1 MTTESN
7 YAIATLS
14 GWLKTLVPV
23 FLANYEKPKQNQSHL
38 ACAIFTAL

>member
-23 FLANYEKPKQNQSHL
+23 FLANEKPKQNQSHL